1 MNIVSP
7 MYTGLTPA
15 KSKNLRQQ
23 TTSLRTKLGVA
34 KAVDEGVDD
43 AVEHRKIPEE
53 VVDVLLP

>member
-1 MNIVSP
+1 